1 MSDQT
6 NKAGDGIHENHWCE
20 HQGCM
25 KWGGWGFS
33 RSKAEKPHWWCP
45 EHYPH
50 RDKFRASG
58 LSPSFGE
65 SP

>member
-6 NKAGDGIHENHWCE
+6 KAGDGIHENHWCE
-20 HQGCM
+20 HPGCT

-33 RSKAEKPHWWCP
+33 PSKAEKPHWWCP

>member
-1 MSDQT
+1 MSDQA

-20 HQGCM
+20 HSGCR

-58 LSPSFGE
+58 LSPSFE
-65 SP
+65 R